1 MEELLIA
8 YLTPSW
14 STQHV
19 FYQTDAQNSNKI
31 TNFGHQISPGN
42 VTPYHEDRY
51 PLLLECF
58 IAILRVIG
66 KIVRASDSISDS
78 LMVKAKSFPPN
89 KFANFTQI
97 GQFWSPDEPEKMDNV
112 S

>member
-89 KFANFTQI
+89 KFSNFTQI